1 MVLRSVQAPTLGG
14 RVAGLVEAY
23 WGQRGLRRAAA
34 DLGVSHPTL
43 SRVVNDH
50 DTDARFLVI
59 DAFNKGL
66 DVPFGWLAGESKEHP
81 PTTDLEGRPLV
92 AGVPRWRR
100 ALAKLE
106 LDGPMHR
113 EVAELPYA
121 VWRYASLVGGELVS
135 HPKRAR
141 DYKAVTIEHLTE
153 SLNIW
158 SALMEAS
165 EDAIGQAGMAV
176 LLQKHRL
183 RTQLLCATGLG
194 GRGFEREFGSALKKW
209 FDEHHSSRRA

>member
-1 MVLRSVQAPTLGG
+1 M
-14 RVAGLVEAY
+14 
-23 WGQRGLRRAAA
+23 
-34 DLGVSHPTL
+34 
-43 SRVVNDH
+43 NDH

-66 DVPFGWLAGESKEHP
+66 DVPFGWLAGETKEP
-81 PTTDLEGRPLV
+81 LPTTDVEGRPLV

-100 ALAKLE
+100 ALANLD

-113 EVAELPYA
+113 EVAELPYS
-121 VWRYASLVGGELVS
+121 VWRYATLVGGDLSS

-141 DYKAVTIEHLTE
+141 DYQAAAMEQLTE
-153 SLNIW
+153 SLNTW

-165 EDAIGQAGMAV
+165 ESAIGQSGMAV

-194 GRGFEREFGSALKKW
+194 GRGFEREFGGALKKW
-209 FDEHHSSRRA
+209 FDEHHSSRRV